1 MFKIYVKNN
10 YFFIK
15 DATALYEGLRKDVRV
30 NIDSEDLD
38 NPKIWFSN
46 VKDWNDA
53 KKIRLSQIVDEND
66 APFADIDA
74 FIDFYTE
81 NTGNFNGGGAAP
93 IFVEVEELPTEDIN
107 PQQIYILPDGS
118 WNVWNGTTWVSNGSG
133 ISNLHIEYFDFSTSQ
148 LFTLS
153 NDIDAVIG
161 VNVQGQGALN
171 EDQFRIILPNQI
183 EIIDELEAND
193 YIVIQYTSGLLQL
206 ANVYTKTEVD
216 NLDLKNW
223 GFLKDHWT
231 FEPEMLSSDEVGEIW
246 SYKYKGVERFRFIPI
261 PYDARLDAFYADITL
276 EELIVKRG

>member
-1 MFKIYVKNN
+1 MNFRRN
-10 YFFIK
+10 
-15 DATALYEGLRKDVRV
+15 TA
-30 NIDSEDLD
+30 
-38 NPKIWFSN
+38 
-46 VKDWNDA
+46 
-53 KKIRLSQIVDEND
+53 
-66 APFADIDA
+66 
-74 FIDFYTE
+74 
-81 NTGNFNGGGAAP
+81 NTLLTRSNFNGGGAAP

-231 FEPEMLSSDEVGEIW
+231 FEP
-246 SYKYKGVERFRFIPI
+246 
-261 PYDARLDAFYADITL
+261 
-276 EELIVKRG
+276 